1 MVSNLNTTIN
11 SKSYSNKEKIV
22 ESAFFIGN
30 NVKWIDQG
38 NIIFQLNNIADIFS
52 GNTYA
57 LTNHRDF
64 YQIIYDS
71 FITKRMFSGEVY
83 DDADNYLEKVMNI
96 YFYGCS
102 AIFQCLKNTQLMCNF
117 TDKDIDSLSPVVK
130 YHFENSAV
138 GGPKYVSDQIKYI
151 ADKIYDIKNKDSVV
165 SHYLAFKYK
174 KKFCRNIFINLG
186 HTDPV
191 PIANQINIFSYK
203 YYKAYYDI
211 NYYQT

>member
-22 ESAFFIGN
+22 ESTFLIGN
-30 NVKWIDQG
+30 NVKWIDKG
-38 NIIFQLNNIADIFS
+38 NIIFKLNNIADILS

-102 AIFQCLKNTQLMCNF
+102 AIFQCLKNTQLMCYF
-117 TDKDIDSLSPVVK
+117 IDKDIDSLSPVVK

-151 ADKIYDIKNKDSVV
+151 ADKVFDIKNKDSVV

-174 KKFCRNIFINLG
+174 KNFVEIFL
-186 HTDPV
+186 
-191 PIANQINIFSYK
+191 
-203 YYKAYYDI
+203 
-211 NYYQT
+211 